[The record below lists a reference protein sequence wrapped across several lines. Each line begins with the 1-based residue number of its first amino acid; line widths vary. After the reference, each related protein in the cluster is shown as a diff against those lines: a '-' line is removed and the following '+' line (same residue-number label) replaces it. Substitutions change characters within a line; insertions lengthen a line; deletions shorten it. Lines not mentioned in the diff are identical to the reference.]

1 MNMLQIKK
9 LLKIFQGEQKRDDS
23 LKIIGI
29 MAMIIDHIGIVF
41 FPQVSILRII
51 GRLVFPIF
59 AFGIVIGYKHTSNVD
74 KYFWRIFW
82 FGVLSQIPFMLSI
95 GSYDLNIMFSLSL
108 GLLFIHFWD
117 TKRYWFMLTIIGIIY
132 FVPIEY
138 NYYGLVTIFIF
149 YIFQN
154 NKIANIYLQL
164 INSLLYF
171 VFHFSFI
178 QFYALGGVIISL
190 YLPQKDNRI
199 SLNKYFFYWFYP
211 THLFILFLIKYLIAL

>member
-1 MNMLQIKK
+1 MFQIKK

-29 MAMIIDHIGIVF
+29 IAMVIDHIGIMF

-51 GRLVFPIF
+51 GRLVLPIF
-59 AFGIVIGYKHTSNVD
+59 AFGIVNGYKHTSNVD

-95 GSYDLNIMFSLSL
+95 GSPTLNIMFSLSL
-108 GLLFIHFWD
+108 GLLFLYFWD
-117 TKRYWFMLTIIGIIY
+117 TKKYLFMLTIIGVIY

-138 NYYGLVTIFIF
+138 DFYGLAMIFIF

-154 NKIANIYLQL
+154 NKIANIYLQS

-171 VFHFSFI
+171 VFHFSLI
-178 QFYALGGVIISL
+178 QFYALGGVLIAL
-190 YLPQKDNRI
+190 YLPQKNKQI

-211 THLFILFLIKYLIAL
+211 THLFVLFLIRYLVAVF

>member
-1 MNMLQIKK
+1 MFQIRK
-9 LLKIFQGEQKRDDS
+9 LLKTFQGERKRDDS

-29 MAMIIDHIGIVF
+29 IAMVIDHIGIIF
-41 FPQVSILRII
+41 FPQVSVLRII

-59 AFGIVIGYKHTSNVD
+59 AFGIVTGYKYTSNVD

-117 TKRYWFMLTIIGIIY
+117 TKRYWFMLTIIGIMY

-138 NYYGLVTIFIF
+138 GYYGLATIFIF
-149 YIFQN
+149 YVFQN
-154 NKIANIYLQL
+154 NKIANIYLQF
-164 INSLLYF
+164 INSLMYF
-171 VFHFSFI
+171 VFHFTVL

-190 YLPQKDNRI
+190 YLPQKNNQI
-199 SLNKYFFYWFYP
+199 NLNKYFFYWFYP
-211 THLFILFLIKYLIAL
+211 SHLFVLFLIKFLITL

>member
-1 MNMLQIKK
+1 MFQIRK
-9 LLKIFQGEQKRDDS
+9 LLKTFQGERKRDDS

-29 MAMIIDHIGIVF
+29 IAMVIDHIGIIF
-41 FPQVSILRII
+41 FPQVSVLRII

-59 AFGIVIGYKHTSNVD
+59 AFGIVTGYKYTSNVD

-117 TKRYWFMLTIIGIIY
+117 TKRYWFMLTIIGIMY

-138 NYYGLVTIFIF
+138 GYYGLATIFIF
-149 YIFQN
+149 YVFQN
-154 NKIANIYLQL
+154 NKIANIYLQF
-164 INSLLYF
+164 INSLMYF
-171 VFHFSFI
+171 VFHFSTL

-190 YLPQKDNRI
+190 YLPQKNNQI
-199 SLNKYFFYWFYP
+199 NLNKYFFYWFYP
-211 THLFILFLIKYLIAL
+211 SHLFILFLIKFLITL

>member
-1 MNMLQIKK
+1 MV
-9 LLKIFQGEQKRDDS
+9 
-23 LKIIGI
+23 
-29 MAMIIDHIGIVF
+29 IDHIGIIF
-41 FPQVSILRII
+41 FPQVSVLRII

-59 AFGIVIGYKHTSNVD
+59 AFGIVTGYKYTSNVD

-117 TKRYWFMLTIIGIIY
+117 TKRYWFMLTIIGIMY

-138 NYYGLVTIFIF
+138 GYYGLATIFIF
-149 YIFQN
+149 YVFQN
-154 NKIANIYLQL
+154 NKIANIYLQF
-164 INSLLYF
+164 INSLMYF
-171 VFHFSFI
+171 VFHFSTL

-190 YLPQKDNRI
+190 YLPQKNNQI
-199 SLNKYFFYWFYP
+199 NLNKYFFYWFYP
-211 THLFILFLIKYLIAL
+211 SHLFILFLIKFLITL

>member
-1 MNMLQIKK
+1 MLQIKK
-9 LLKIFQGEQKRDDS
+9 LPKIFQGEQKRDDS

-29 MAMIIDHIGIVF
+29 TAMVIDHIGIIF
-41 FPQVSILRII
+41 FPQVSILRVI
-51 GRLVFPIF
+51 GRLVLPIF
-59 AFGIVIGYKHTSNVD
+59 AFGIVAGYKHTSNVD

-95 GSYDLNIMFSLSL
+95 GSPDLNIMFSLSL

-138 NYYGLVTIFIF
+138 NFYGLAMIFIF

-171 VFHFSFI
+171 VFHFSLI
-178 QFYALGGVIISL
+178 QFYALGGVLVAL
-190 YLPQKDNRI
+190 YLPQRNKQI

-211 THLFILFLIKYLIAL
+211 THLFVLFLIKYAVAL